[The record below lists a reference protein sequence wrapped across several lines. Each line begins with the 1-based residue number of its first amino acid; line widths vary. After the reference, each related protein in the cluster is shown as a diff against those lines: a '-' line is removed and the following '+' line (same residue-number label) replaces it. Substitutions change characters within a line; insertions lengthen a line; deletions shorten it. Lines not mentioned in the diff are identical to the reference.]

1 MHIKDCI
8 RYLAHMVL
16 AYKNQQLC
24 QSILTAVIAVDQLPA
39 VVKKQEII
47 KVRQYINHVL
57 QSLTI
62 KKKSSEEV

>member
-1 MHIKDCI
+1 
-8 RYLAHMVL
+8 MVL